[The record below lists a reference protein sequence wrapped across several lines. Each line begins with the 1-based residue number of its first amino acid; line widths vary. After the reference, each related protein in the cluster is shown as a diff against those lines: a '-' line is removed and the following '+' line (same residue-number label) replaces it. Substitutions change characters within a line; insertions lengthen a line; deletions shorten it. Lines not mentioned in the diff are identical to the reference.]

1 MFGIHSADTIC
12 MKGQIAEVAS
22 MVATAI
28 AYEQKMGGASITVTD
43 DCGVLVLEGQASP
56 TALAFASD
64 IAAAFVGSRY
74 CNLIKP
80 L

>member
-1 MFGIHSADTIC
+1 MFGIQSANTTS
-12 MKGQIAEVAS
+12 MYGQIAEVAS

-28 AYEQKMGGASITVTD
+28 AYEQSMGGALITVTD
-43 DCGVLVLEGQASP
+43 DCGILVLEGHASP
-56 TALAFASD
+56 TALACASD
-64 IAAAFVGSRY
+64 IAALFVGSRY